1 MRMSGES
8 VPVEERP
15 EQRSVPACP
24 VNRLG
29 VSVAGRVSADC
40 EGHMEVS
47 GKEVSQRR
55 KVGIGPGEPL

>member
-1 MRMSGES
+1 M
-8 VPVEERP
+8 
-15 EQRSVPACP
+15 PACP